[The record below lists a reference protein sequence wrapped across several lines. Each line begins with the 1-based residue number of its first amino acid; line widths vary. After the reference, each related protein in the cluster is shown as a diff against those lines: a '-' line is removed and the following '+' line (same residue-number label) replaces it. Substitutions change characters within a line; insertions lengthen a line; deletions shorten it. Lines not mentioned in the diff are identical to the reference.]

1 MNLRRDGRPMRRKLA
16 STTISSTELMLS
28 WYAFA
33 MLKILRHDSSSAE
46 LVRRNPP
53 APDHALRP
61 WLRFFRSG
69 PLRRS
74 EYMLSAGCRQ
84 CDGSRRYFCEGRH
97 K

>member
-16 STTISSTELMLS
+16 STMISSTELMLS
-28 WYAFA
+28 SCAFA
-33 MLKILRHDSSSAE
+33 ILKILKHDSSSAE

-53 APDHALRP
+53 APDHVLRP
-61 WLRFFRSG
+61 WLRSFRSG

-74 EYMLSAGCRQ
+74 EYMLSAGCRRY
-84 CDGSRRYFCEGRH
+84 DGSRRYFCEARH